1 MENAYSYVKYLLFR
15 LLTYRVEKVWARLG
29 LSGNF
34 KNKSTVKYS
43 KFIQT
48 LIRGSNSSDVM
59 ETDYSCENYGTYDKV
74 ELIWT

>member
-1 MENAYSYVKYLLFR
+1 MR
-15 LLTYRVEKVWARLG
+15 
-29 LSGNF
+29 GNF

-43 KFIQT
+43 KFIQK

-74 ELIWT
+74 ELI